1 MKQLVTCR
9 LEAGRIT
16 AVQRRAELAA
26 QSPSESREAAFDML
40 QLGGMLPANPSREQ
54 YSGLVE
60 MQRLFSRGHARERP

>member
-1 MKQLVTCR
+1 
-9 LEAGRIT
+9 
-16 AVQRRAELAA
+16 VQRRAELAA

-54 YSGLVE
+54 YSGLIE